1 LKLNPEKCSFGAQH
15 IIFLGHVVTK
25 YGSYPNPKKVH
36 VIKDFPIPKTVTNVR
51 AFFVLT

>member
-1 LKLNPEKCSFGAQH
+1 LKLNPEKCSSGAQH
-15 IIFLGHVVTK
+15 IVFLGHVVTK

-36 VIKDFPIPKTVTNVR
+36 VIKDFRIPRTIINVH